1 MGNRKPKLAAHQS
14 LTLLTLFP
22 KERLPMAWLYLL
34 AASIVEIAMA
44 LFLKSSE
51 GWTRLW
57 PSVLGV
63 AAAGASIFF
72 LTHAV
77 KTLPVGTA
85 YAIWTGIGSVGVTL
99 IGILWMGESASP
111 LRLTCVALVV
121 AGMVGLR
128 LLDGTV

>member
-1 MGNRKPKLAAHQS
+1 MSNRKPKLAALQF
-14 LTLLTLFP
+14 LNFLNPFP
-22 KERLPMAWLYLL
+22 ERKTSMAWLYLL

-57 PSVLGV
+57 PSLLGV

-99 IGILWMGESASP
+99 IGIVWMGESASAM
-111 LRLTCVALVV
+111 RLTCVALVV

-128 LLDGTV
+128 LLDGAA

>member
-1 MGNRKPKLAAHQS
+1 
-14 LTLLTLFP
+14 
-22 KERLPMAWLYLL
+22 MAWLYLL
-34 AASIVEIAMA
+34 TASIVEIAMA
-44 LFLKSSE
+44 LLLKSSE

-99 IGILWMGESASP
+99 IGIVWMGESAS
-111 LRLTCVALVV
+111 LMRVTCVALVV
-121 AGMVGLR
+121 TGMVGLR
-128 LLDGTV
+128 LLDGV

>member
-1 MGNRKPKLAAHQS
+1 
-14 LTLLTLFP
+14 
-22 KERLPMAWLYLL
+22 MAWLYLL

-63 AAAGASIFF
+63 ASAGASIFF

-99 IGILWMGESASP
+99 IGIVWMGESASM

-128 LLDGTV
+128 LLDGA

>member
-1 MGNRKPKLAAHQS
+1 
-14 LTLLTLFP
+14 
-22 KERLPMAWLYLL
+22 MAWFYLL

-44 LFLKSSE
+44 LLLKSSQ
-51 GWTRLW
+51 GWTRLL

-63 AAAGASIFF
+63 AAAGGSIFF

-85 YAIWTGIGSVGVTL
+85 YAIWTGIGSVGVTV
-99 IGILWMGESASP
+99 IGILWMGESASA
-111 LRLTCVALVV
+111 LRLLCVALVV

-128 LLDGTV
+128 LLDGTA

>member
-1 MGNRKPKLAAHQS
+1 
-14 LTLLTLFP
+14 
-22 KERLPMAWLYLL
+22 MAWITLI

-44 LFLKSSE
+44 LLLKSSH

-63 AAAGASIFF
+63 TAAGASIFF

-85 YAIWTGIGSVGVTL
+85 YAIWTGIGSVGVTA
-99 IGILWMGESASP
+99 IGILWMGEGASP
-111 LRLTCVALVV
+111 LRLLCIALIV

-128 LLDGTV
+128 LMDGA

>member
-1 MGNRKPKLAAHQS
+1 
-14 LTLLTLFP
+14 
-22 KERLPMAWLYLL
+22 MAWFYLL

-63 AAAGASIFF
+63 ASAGASIFF

>member
-14 LTLLTLFP
+14 CSLKKDL
-22 KERLPMAWLYLL
+22 MAWLYLL

-99 IGILWMGESASP
+99 IGIFWMGESATP

>member
-1 MGNRKPKLAAHQS
+1 
-14 LTLLTLFP
+14 
-22 KERLPMAWLYLL
+22 MAWFYLL

-44 LFLKSSE
+44 LLLKSSQ

-111 LRLTCVALVV
+111 LRLLCVVLVV
-121 AGMVGLR
+121 AAFHRRGTFAAGWRRLNVEAQAACWMALPETLR
-128 LLDGTV
+128 LRQ

>member
-1 MGNRKPKLAAHQS
+1 
-14 LTLLTLFP
+14 
-22 KERLPMAWLYLL
+22 MAWFYLL

-44 LFLKSSE
+44 LLLKSSQ
-51 GWTRLW
+51 GWTRLL

-63 AAAGASIFF
+63 TAAGASIFF

-77 KTLPVGTA
+77 KTLPVGTS

-99 IGILWMGESASP
+99 IGILWMGESATP
-111 LRLTCVALVV
+111 LRLLCVAFVV

-128 LLDGTV
+128 LLDGAA

>member
-1 MGNRKPKLAAHQS
+1 
-14 LTLLTLFP
+14 
-22 KERLPMAWLYLL
+22 MAWLYLL

-63 AAAGASIFF
+63 ASAGASIFF

-128 LLDGTV
+128 LLDGSV